1 VSKPTAAEMAIVAQQ
16 NVIDGFMPYL
26 KAEVDRQLA
35 VVCSTACGAIRSGD
49 LTPER
54 AASLW
59 HQYAAISAILRAF
72 ETRLR
77 VGTSIGERHKE
88 ALTSGM
94 L

>member
-1 VSKPTAAEMAIVAQQ
+1 MGRIAQQ
-16 NVIDGFMPYL
+16 SVLDGFMPHL
-26 KAEVDRQLA
+26 EAEVQRQLDQ
-35 VVCSTACGAIRSGD
+35 VCAAACGAIRSGD

-77 VGTSIGERHKE
+77 VGTSIGERHKD

-94 L
+94 MGA